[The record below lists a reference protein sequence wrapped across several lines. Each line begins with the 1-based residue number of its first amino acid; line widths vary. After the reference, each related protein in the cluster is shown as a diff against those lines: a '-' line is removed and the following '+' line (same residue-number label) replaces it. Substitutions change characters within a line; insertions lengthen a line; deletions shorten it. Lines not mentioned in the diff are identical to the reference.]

1 MTGQHEAASTPTER
15 RRALAAWLLVAA
27 LAVAV
32 VVVGLAALDRTRD
45 DEPAGLADV
54 PVEVAQDAAR
64 NFFTLDHRTLDDDID
79 RVLAMATGDF
89 LEQYES
95 QSADLRE
102 TVAEKLLAISAT
114 VPEIGTA
121 VEHVADDE
129 VWVLVPV
136 DVHTE
141 QDGAPTED
149 VRYRTRVVLTR
160 ADDGWLVSRLEQVG

>member
-1 MTGQHEAASTPTER
+1 VTGQHEAASMPAAL
-15 RRALAAWLLVAA
+15 RRALGAWLLVAA
-27 LAVAV
+27 LVVAV
-32 VVVGLAALDRTRD
+32 VVVGLATLDRTRD

-64 NFFTLDHRTLDDDID
+64 TFFTLDHRTLDEDID
-79 RVLAMATGDF
+79 RVLAMASGDF

-102 TVAEKLLAISAT
+102 TVAEKRLVITAT
-114 VPEIGTA
+114 LPETGTA
-121 VEHVADDE
+121 VEHVGDGE

-136 DVHTE
+136 DVRTE
-141 QDGAPTED
+141 QDGGEPDD

-160 ADDGWLVSRLEQVG
+160 GDDGWLVSRLEQVG